1 MSMMDLSGRFR
12 ERCAKATGP
21 VWGRLLVLCCKL
33 PRWWAGLNPRLRLGV
48 VVFLLFLLLFEL
60 AVYLIPL
67 PRAALEPPTS
77 TLVFDREGRVL
88 RAFTSPDGRWRIRT
102 GLDQVSPLLQKYL
115 IFYEDRW
122 FYYHPGV
129 NPVALIRALGQN
141 LRAGRIISGGS
152 TLTMQIARMMEPKP
166 RTWRNKLIEMFRAI
180 QLEHRFTKEE
190 LLTIYFNIAPYGGN
204 IEGVAAAVW
213 LYFGKEPDRLSPG
226 EAALLT
232 VLPNSPTQFRP
243 DLAPERAR
251 QARDKVL
258 KRLFAHGLIT
268 EAEYREALAEE
279 IPTARR
285 EWPFRAPHFSQE
297 LVTRYPGEARIY
309 TTLDRDLQVFLEDLL
324 ALEVEKL
331 KAEGIT
337 NAAAVV
343 LDNQTHQLLAAV
355 GSAAFFN
362 EQDQGQVNGYRA
374 PRSPGSTLKPF
385 VYALA
390 LEKGLI
396 TPAHYLEDV
405 PVVYSGYSPVNYD
418 ATYSGLVSAQEA
430 LQRSLN
436 VPAVN
441 LLAALGG
448 EALYE
453 LLKKAGF
460 TTLTPV
466 NHYGLP
472 MVLGGC
478 EVNLLE
484 LTNLYAAL
492 AGGGKL
498 YPVQTRLDQSI
509 SPPQPLFSPGV
520 AYVIT
525 EILTEVRRPDLP
537 ACWEF
542 TTLPKVAWKTGT
554 SYGHKDAWSIGY
566 NPRYT
571 VGVWVGNFSGAGRAG
586 LNGAEKAAPLLFTIF
601 THLNSN
607 TTVSWFTPPA
617 TVKKRTVCAVSGQ
630 TPGPFCSPL
639 RTDYYLTDCSPD
651 VECTIHQTYLLD
663 PATGYRL
670 PPHYYSGA
678 RITEE
683 RVYLQYPPR
692 VAAWLEA
699 NGHPVEKLPPLL
711 PEWQKILPGGAP
723 VVRSPSPDYVYQIR
737 RGIPLEYQKICLEA
751 AAGNEVQRLYWF
763 INGEFFG
770 HSQPGERL
778 FYVPQPGRHRVVCQ
792 DDRGRSTEV
801 MLEISD

>member
-1 MSMMDLSGRFR
+1 M
-12 ERCAKATGP
+12 
-21 VWGRLLVLCCKL
+21 
-33 PRWWAGLNPRLRLGV
+33 NPRLQKGLGV
-48 VVFLLFLLLFEL
+48 LLLLLFLFEL

-67 PRAALEPPTS
+67 PWAALERPSS
-77 TLVFDREGRVL
+77 TLVFDREGKVL
-88 RAFTSPDGRWRIRT
+88 RAFTSADDMWRIRT
-102 GLDQVSPLLQKYL
+102 DLEQVSPLLRKYL

-129 NPVALIRALGQN
+129 NPVSLVRALGQN
-141 LRAGRIISGGS
+141 LRSGRIISGGS
-152 TLTMQIARMMEPKP
+152 TLSMQIARMIEPKA
-166 RTWRNKLIEMFRAI
+166 RTWQNKAIELFRAL
-180 QLEHRFTKEE
+180 QLEQRFTKDE

-204 IEGVAAAVW
+204 IEGVAAAAW
-213 LYFGKEPDRLSPG
+213 LYFGKEPARLSPG

-232 VLPNSPTQFRP
+232 VLPNSPSQFRP
-243 DLAPERAR
+243 DLAPDRAR

-258 KRLFAHGLIT
+258 KRLFDHGLI
-268 EAEYREALAEE
+268 EDVEYQEALAEE
-279 IPTARR
+279 VPEARR

-297 LVTRYPGEARIY
+297 LVARYPQEARIP
-309 TTLDRDLQVFLEDLL
+309 TTINADLQIFLEDLL
-324 ALEVEKL
+324 ALEVAKL

-343 LDNQTHQLLAAV
+343 IDNQTHQLVAAV

-362 EQDQGQVNGYRA
+362 HQDQGQVNGYLA

-390 LEKGLI
+390 LEKGLL
-396 TPAHYLEDV
+396 TPAHYVEDV
-405 PVVYSGYSPVNYD
+405 PVLYSGYSPENYD
-418 ATYSGLVSAQEA
+418 STYSGLVSAQEA

-472 MVLGGC
+472 MILGGC

-492 AGGGKL
+492 ASGGKK
-498 YPVQTRLDQSI
+498 YPVQTRQDRET
-509 SPPQPLFSPGV
+509 SPPVPLFSPGV
-520 AYVIT
+520 AYIIT

-537 ACWEF
+537 TCWEF

-571 VGVWVGNFSGAGRAG
+571 VGVWVGNFSGEGRAG
-586 LNGAEKAAPLLFTIF
+586 LNGAETAAPLLFTIF
-601 THLNSN
+601 AQLNSD

-617 TVKKRTVCAVSGQ
+617 TVKKRAVCAVSGQ
-630 TPGPFCSPL
+630 TPGPFCTPL
-639 RTDYYLTDCSPD
+639 RTDYYLADCSPE
-651 VECTIHQTYLLD
+651 VECTLHQTYLLD
-663 PATGYRL
+663 PASGYRL
-670 PPHYYSGA
+670 PPHYYSAA
-678 RITEE
+678 RATVEQ
-683 RVYLQYPPR
+683 VYLQYPPR

-699 NGHPVEKLPPLL
+699 NGQPVETLPPLL

-723 VVRSPSPDYVYQIR
+723 VVRSPSADYIYQIR

-751 AAGNEVQRLYWF
+751 AAGNDVQRLYWF
-763 INGEFFG
+763 IDGEFYG
-770 HSQPGERL
+770 QTKPGERL
-778 FYVPQPGRHRVVCQ
+778 FYIPEPGCHRVICQ

-801 MLEISD
+801 KLEISD

>member
-1 MSMMDLSGRFR
+1 MELARR
-12 ERCAKATGP
+12 IQKRCVKIISTLWGQLKAFL
-21 VWGRLLVLCCKL
+21 RKL
-33 PRWWAGLNPRLRLGV
+33 QTRWARMNPRLQKGV
-48 VVFLLFLLLFEL
+48 GVFVLLLILFEL
-60 AVYLIPL
+60 AVFLVPL
-67 PRAALEPPTS
+67 PWVALQPPSS

-88 RAFTSPDGRWRIRT
+88 RAFTSADGMWRIRT
-102 GLDQVSPLLQKYL
+102 DLDQVSPLLQKYL
-115 IFYEDRW
+115 VFYEDRW

-129 NPVALIRALGQN
+129 NPVALIRAFVQN
-141 LRAGRIISGGS
+141 LRSGRIISGGS
-152 TLTMQIARMMEPKP
+152 TLTMQIARMMEPKA
-166 RTWRNKLIEMFRAI
+166 RTWQNKLIEMFRAL

-204 IEGVAAAVW
+204 IEGVAAAAW
-213 LYFGKEPDRLSPG
+213 LYFGKEPTQLSPG

-232 VLPNSPTQFRP
+232 VLPNSPTLLRP
-243 DLAPERAR
+243 DLAPDRAR

-258 KRLFAHGLIT
+258 KRLYDHGLIA
-268 EAEYREALAEE
+268 EAEYGEALAEE
-279 IPTARR
+279 IPTTRR
-285 EWPFRAPHFSQE
+285 EWPFQAPHFSQE
-297 LVTRYPGEARIY
+297 LVTRYPGAARIY
-309 TTLDRDLQVFLEDLL
+309 TTIDRDLQVFLEELL
-324 ALEVEKL
+324 ALEVAKL
-331 KAEGIT
+331 KTEGIT

-343 LDNQTHQLLAAV
+343 IDNQTHQLMAAV
-355 GSAAFFN
+355 GSAEFFN
-362 EQDQGQVNGYRA
+362 EQDQGQVNGYLA

-390 LEKGLI
+390 FERGLL
-396 TPAHYLEDV
+396 TPAHYVEDV
-405 PVVYSGYSPVNYD
+405 PVIYSGYSPENYD
-418 ATYSGLVSAQEA
+418 STYSGLVSAQEA

-478 EVNLLE
+478 EINLLE
-484 LTNLYAAL
+484 LANLYAAL
-492 AGGGKL
+492 ASGGKI
-498 YPVQTRLDQSI
+498 YPVQIRLDQGT
-509 SPPQPLFSPGV
+509 SPPLPLFSPGV
-520 AYVIT
+520 AFVIT
-525 EILTEVRRPDLP
+525 EILTEVHRPDLP
-537 ACWEF
+537 TCWEF

-571 VGVWVGNFSGAGRAG
+571 VGVWVGNFSGVGRAG

-601 THLNSN
+601 AHLNSK
-607 TTVSWFTPPA
+607 TAVSWFTPPA
-617 TVKKRTVCAVSGQ
+617 TVKKRAVCAVSGQ
-630 TPGPFCSPL
+630 TPGPFCTPL

-670 PPHYYSGA
+670 PPHYYSAA
-678 RITEE
+678 RQTEE

-699 NGHPVEKLPPLL
+699 NGQPVETLPPLL
-711 PEWQKILPGGAP
+711 PEWQKLLPGGAP
-723 VVRSPSPDYVYQIR
+723 VMRSPSSDYVYQIR
-737 RGIPLEYQKICLEA
+737 RGIPLEYQKICFEA
-751 AAGNEVQRLYWF
+751 AAGNDVQRLYWF
-763 INGEFFG
+763 INGELYG
-770 HSQPGERL
+770 HTKPGERL
-778 FYVPQPGRHRVVCQ
+778 FYVPQPGRHQVICQ

-801 MLEISD
+801 KLEISD